1 MFDSKQIYKIYD
13 KLRIFKKVFI
23 FIEIDR
29 NKIIEFYPN
38 IESQESYFKYH
49 IENYIIR
56 VNTIMDLVGQ
66 LGNLLYETKI
76 KDKDCNCY
84 IFKEKIKTEHRE
96 IADILED
103 ILKYVN
109 DRKKRRN
116 KKLHTGILE
125 IDELRSYLNTLV
137 LKINQFFENSL
148 NKI

>member
-1 MFDSKQIYKIYD
+1 
-13 KLRIFKKVFI
+13 
-23 FIEIDR
+23 
-29 NKIIEFYPN
+29 
-38 IESQESYFKYH
+38 
-49 IENYIIR
+49 
-56 VNTIMDLVGQ
+56 MDLVGQ

-125 IDELRSYLNTLV
+125 IDELKSISFWEDFSDVLPESFDFNNPVLKSMNEEHFKNMIDELRSYLNTLV
-137 LKINQFFENSL
+137 LKINKFFDNSL